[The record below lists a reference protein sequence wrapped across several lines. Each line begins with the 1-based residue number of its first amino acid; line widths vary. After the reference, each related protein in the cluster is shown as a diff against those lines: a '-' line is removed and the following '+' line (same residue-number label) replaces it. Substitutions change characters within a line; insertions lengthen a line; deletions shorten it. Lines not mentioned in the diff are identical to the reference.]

1 MNHLSDA
8 QLYSLVF
15 DPVRP
20 TSEEAAHLAECPQCQ
35 AQLASLGRLANE
47 LVVARRSRPSAAA
60 LANYSQL
67 FAHVRQQPS
76 RLARAVQTLRATL
89 TWDSRQQQALQGVRS
104 GSVDRY
110 RQLYTTA
117 RAEIEFLVT
126 TRTSQR
132 RDIEGELIAEQE
144 GEPLTPA
151 LLQLQGLGEQPASYE
166 TESDAQGRFR
176 LANVTPGRYQLL
188 ITPCQGAL
196 LEIDEVEIA

>member
-20 TSEEAAHLAECPQCQ
+20 TSEEADHLAECTQCQ

-47 LVVARRSRPSAAA
+47 LVVARHSQPSAAA
-60 LANYSQL
+60 LANYNQL

-76 RLARAVQTLRATL
+76 LLARAVQTLRATL

-104 GSVDRY
+104 GSADRY
-110 RQLYTTA
+110 RQLYTTT
-117 RAEIEFLVT
+117 RAEIELLVT
-126 TRTSQR
+126 TRTPQR
-132 RDIEGELIAEQE
+132 RDIEGELIAEHD

-151 LLQLQGLGEQPASYE
+151 LLQLQGLGEPPTSYE

-176 LANVTPGRYQLL
+176 LANVTPGRYHLL
-188 ITPCQGAL
+188 ITPSEGAL

>member
-8 QLYSLVF
+8 QLYSIVF

-20 TSEEAAHLAECPQCQ
+20 TSEEAAHLAECMQCQ

-47 LVVARRSRPSAAA
+47 MVVARRSQPSAAA

-76 RLARAVQTLRATL
+76 LLARTVQTLRATL

-117 RAEIEFLVT
+117 RAEIEFFVT
-126 TRTSQR
+126 TRTAQR
-132 RDIEGELIAEQE
+132 RDIEGELIAEQAA
-144 GEPLTPA
+144 EPLTPA
-151 LLQLQGLGEQPASYE
+151 LLQLQGLSEPPVSYE

-176 LANVTPGRYQLL
+176 LANVAPGRYQLL
-188 ITPCQGAL
+188 ITPRRGEL
-196 LEIDEVEIA
+196 FEIDELEIA